1 MYTFSVDISL
11 DVIIMFEINSCVA
24 RVKKFSVDILSTCG
38 CAQLHNPCQPS
49 LYISKN
55 PILVDTKVWANRYS
69 TQHNRQ

>member
-38 CAQLHNPCQPS
+38 CVHNCTTHA
-49 LYISKN
+49 N
-55 PILVDTKVWANRYS
+55 PVYTYLK
-69 TQHNRQ
+69 TQF